1 MVCGRDDPA
10 EPESS
15 SAAVD
20 NDPREGA
27 GLAKMQSFV
36 QMKQASKDRA
46 AKGMRI
52 KFKSDATVL
61 PVDRAKPR
69 KRQEK
74 P

>member
-52 KFKSDATVL
+52 KL
-61 PVDRAKPR
+61 
-69 KRQEK
+69 
-74 P
+74 